1 MSCSSFVD
9 SKAKWRLAA
18 PRSPRSIAE
27 RAASINAES
36 LRAALSLPVCV
47 AMTLAFSPGK
57 ICVCWLRYVAGRRR
71 HKALAKMQANVIQII
86 PFCLECPSN
95 GAADAGTASAGS
107 LTFERSESLAICRSR
122 ISPGN
127 TFVRWLDGSDAS
139 SRAVGFA
146 LHCGQV
152 TPESFSVSPHFWQ
165 NAEPLA
171 VRRSFVLGIVDAP
184 VKRFSIEMLSVAE

>member
-1 MSCSSFVD
+1 
-9 SKAKWRLAA
+9 
-18 PRSPRSIAE
+18 
-27 RAASINAES
+27 
-36 LRAALSLPVCV
+36 
-47 AMTLAFSPGK
+47 MTLAFAPGK

-71 HKALAKMQANVIQII
+71 HKAIAKMQANVIQIS

-107 LTFERSESLAICRSR
+107 VTFERSESLAICRSR

-165 NAEPLA
+165 NAELLA

-184 VKRFSIEMLSVAE
+184 VKRFSIEMLSVAEQHARSMHWVSRQDFTAPLENWLTLYVQNGSVAVRQDGKENAIC

>member
-1 MSCSSFVD
+1 
-9 SKAKWRLAA
+9 
-18 PRSPRSIAE
+18 
-27 RAASINAES
+27 
-36 LRAALSLPVCV
+36 
-47 AMTLAFSPGK
+47 MTLAFAPGK

-107 LTFERSESLAICRSR
+107 VTFERSESLAICRSR

-171 VRRSFVLGIVDAP
+171 VRRSFVLDIVDAP
-184 VKRFSIEMLSVAE
+184 VKSFSIEMLSVAEQHARSMHWGCSIRMPSVCWSGGLSEATALY